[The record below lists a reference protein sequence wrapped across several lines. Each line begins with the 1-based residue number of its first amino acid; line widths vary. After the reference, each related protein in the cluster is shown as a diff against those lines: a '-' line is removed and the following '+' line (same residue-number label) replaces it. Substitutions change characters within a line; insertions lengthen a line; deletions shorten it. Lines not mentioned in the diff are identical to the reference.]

1 MSVLNLT
8 NAEFL
13 ALIFSEKIAKI
24 HTHGQSISVHFRSI
38 SEAGKTFALSHLK
51 TINCGDLYIFQR
63 SNLSWTKVAFYF
75 FHLRE
80 RKDIKRKITK
90 ASRKHGSNKRIKLEQ
105 SLIRQSRRLWE
116 TCLLLLFLLLSA
128 RLHFPCVCSVL
139 YNVTNITR
147 ALWLVVAH
155 GLLEYMQTHGWDKKE
170 TCFLYF
176 TMLWRHL
183 WSVTEQKHGKME
195 PFCYVGHRK
204 RSNILHLPVLDMN
217 KEQWSLRDVPRP
229 LGRRISQL

>member
-1 MSVLNLT
+1 MNLSAFPGAHHHHRSLT
-8 NAEFL
+8 VQTHSQFIKKIQKTPIFL
-13 ALIFSEKIAKI
+13 LRECLKSNKCWVFSSYIFSEKIAKI

-128 RLHFPCVCSVL
+128 
-139 YNVTNITR
+139 
-147 ALWLVVAH
+147 
-155 GLLEYMQTHGWDKKE
+155 
-170 TCFLYF
+170 
-176 TMLWRHL
+176 
-183 WSVTEQKHGKME
+183 
-195 PFCYVGHRK
+195 
-204 RSNILHLPVLDMN
+204 
-217 KEQWSLRDVPRP
+217 
-229 LGRRISQL
+229 

>member
-1 MSVLNLT
+1 MLYRVLGGLKAEKGTIFDPWIYRRSLGPIIITTGPWQFKLIHNLSRKYRRHQSFFFVSVLNLT

-90 ASRKHGSNKRIKLEQ
+90 ASWKHGSNKRIKLEQ

-116 TCLLLLFLLLSA
+116 TCLLFLFLLLSA
-128 RLHFPCVCSVL
+128 
-139 YNVTNITR
+139 
-147 ALWLVVAH
+147 
-155 GLLEYMQTHGWDKKE
+155 
-170 TCFLYF
+170 
-176 TMLWRHL
+176 
-183 WSVTEQKHGKME
+183 
-195 PFCYVGHRK
+195 
-204 RSNILHLPVLDMN
+204 
-217 KEQWSLRDVPRP
+217 
-229 LGRRISQL
+229 

>member
-1 MSVLNLT
+1 MLYKVLGGLKAEKGTIFDPWIYRRSLEPIIITVPWQFKLIHNLSRKYKRHQSFFFVSVLNLT

-24 HTHGQSISVHFRSI
+24 HTHGQSISVHFRRI
-38 SEAGKTFALSHLK
+38 SEAGKTFALSYLK

-90 ASRKHGSNKRIKLEQ
+90 ASRKHGSNKRIKWEQ

-116 TCLLLLFLLLSA
+116 TCLLFLFLLLSA
-128 RLHFPCVCSVL
+128 
-139 YNVTNITR
+139 
-147 ALWLVVAH
+147 
-155 GLLEYMQTHGWDKKE
+155 
-170 TCFLYF
+170 
-176 TMLWRHL
+176 
-183 WSVTEQKHGKME
+183 
-195 PFCYVGHRK
+195 
-204 RSNILHLPVLDMN
+204 
-217 KEQWSLRDVPRP
+217 
-229 LGRRISQL
+229 